1 MNNRTVRGFA
11 ACVLPAILYACFI
24 FFMSSLS
31 APPTPKF
38 GLEWGDKV
46 THAGAFGLMAL
57 FTFRAVRWLFPSRSF
72 AAHVIMTLAF
82 TVTFGASDEIHQAF
96 VPNRECDIFDWF
108 ADSTG
113 GVLASCFIMITR
125 RTRLARLLFGHEHRT
140 SDPDQASETAT
151 A

>member
-1 MNNRTVRGFA
+1 
-11 ACVLPAILYACFI
+11 
-24 FFMSSLS
+24 MSSLS

-46 THAGAFGLMAL
+46 THAGAFGLMTL

-82 TVTFGASDEIHQAF
+82 TVAFGASDEIHQAF

-108 ADSTG
+108 ADSAG
-113 GVLASCFIMITR
+113 GALASSFIVITR
-125 RTRLARLLFGHEHRT
+125 RMRLAPLLFGRERR
-140 SDPDQASETAT
+140 SADPDPASEAAT